1 MLAGG
6 NGPGPREPIGSCA
19 SSGALPPLATLPSPA
34 EERQHGVTPGPRA
47 GHPRMTLARSGN
59 ARQPFVMGAD
69 YYDPSPRLRL
79 AQPIVVA
86 GQIGCGAPLV
96 GRGVA
101 ARTGI
106 RFAEVDRGIEH
117 QAGRSLARIAHE
129 EGVDAINA
137 RAERVIT
144 PLIERAPFGI
154 IVLDKAWLPLSC
166 SPVLKQATHLVH
178 IDRPVQ
184 LLAERLPREVA
195 RSGTWLL
202 RGAAPP
208 DDEPGALEP
217 ILRERAPLLNAA
229 HTLLRAEYEGE
240 SRIAT
245 LLLDSLTAISDA
257 EPL

>member
-1 MLAGG
+1 
-6 NGPGPREPIGSCA
+6 
-19 SSGALPPLATLPSPA
+19 
-34 EERQHGVTPGPRA
+34 
-47 GHPRMTLARSGN
+47 
-59 ARQPFVMGAD
+59 MGAD
-69 YYDPSPRLRL
+69 YYDPSPRLHL

-117 QAGRSLARIAHE
+117 QAGRSLARIAQE
-129 EGVDAINA
+129 DGIDEINMQ
-137 RAERVIT
+137 AERVIAR
-144 PLIERAPFGI
+144 LIERPPFGI

-166 SPVLKQATHLVH
+166 SALLKQATHMVH
-178 IDRPVQ
+178 IDRPIQ
-184 LLAERLPREVA
+184 LLADRLPREVA
-195 RSGTWLL
+195 RSGSWLL
-202 RGAAPP
+202 RGTAPP
-208 DDEPGALEP
+208 RGEPRALEP

-229 HTLLRAEYEGE
+229 HTLLHAEHEGE
-240 SRIAT
+240 SRVAT